1 MANSRKSNSNLTE
14 RVATALTSII
24 PPRSSIL
31 LGLSG
36 GMDSVV
42 LLNLLH
48 KLTSRFSWKLSALH
62 VHHGISPNANE
73 WADFCTQL
81 CSRYNISLHIEH
93 VNVEPLRDE
102 HGIEAAARKLRHAA
116 FANQDC
122 DFVALAHHA
131 DDQAE
136 TLLLQ
141 LLRGAGIKGAAAMPL
156 LKSGT
161 ANFPAL
167 LRPLLDIPR
176 NLLLDYAQQ
185 NELNWVEDES
195 NADIYYPRNFLRQ
208 RVLPLMEEK
217 FPAYRDTLVRSTQHF
232 AEGAELLDDLAQ
244 HDAQDWMS
252 GAPFDIS
259 ILKSLKLPRAKNL
272 MRYVLQNCGAPLP
285 PVTLLEEMMHQL
297 LDAKEDTDLC
307 IEYGGWQVRFYQ
319 SKTYVLR
326 ELSSFDP
333 NLTLTWQGESE
344 LAWPASNLRLQFEQT
359 PGQGISLNKLQSAPV
374 TLRLRSGGE
383 KLRPFSN
390 APTRSLKNLLQEHKI
405 PPWLRERLPLI
416 FCGDEL
422 VCAVGVAIA
431 ANYHADPEEAGLLV
445 SSK

>member
-1 MANSRKSNSNLTE
+1 M
-14 RVATALTSII
+14 
-24 PPRSSIL
+24 
-31 LGLSG
+31 
-36 GMDSVV
+36 
-42 LLNLLH
+42 
-48 KLTSRFSWKLSALH
+48 
-62 VHHGISPNANE
+62 
-73 WADFCTQL
+73 
-81 CSRYNISLHIEH
+81 
-93 VNVEPLRDE
+93 RDE

-116 FANQDC
+116 FAKHDC

-176 NLLLDYAQQ
+176 SLLLGYAQQ

-195 NADIYYPRNFLRQ
+195 NADTYYPRNFLRQ
-208 RVLPLMEEK
+208 RVLPLVEEK

-244 HDAQDWMS
+244 HDAQGWVS
-252 GAPFDIS
+252 GAPIDVS
-259 ILKSLKLPRAKNL
+259 ILKTLKLPRAKNL
-272 MRYVLQNCGAPLP
+272 MRYVLQNCGAPMP

-297 LDAKEDTDLC
+297 RNAKEDTDLC
-307 IEYGGWQVRFYQ
+307 IEYGGWQVRCYQ
-319 SKTYVLR
+319 SKAYVLR
-326 ELSSFDP
+326 ELGSFGPDFA
-333 NLTLTWQGESE
+333 LTWQGESE
-344 LAWPASNLRLQFEQT
+344 LAWPASNMFLRFEQT
-359 PGQGISLNKLQSAPV
+359 PGLGISLNKLQSAPV

-416 FCGDEL
+416 FCGEEL

-431 ANYHADPEEAGLLV
+431 ANYHADPQEAGLLV